1 MNHIYTLGSH
11 ARPHGRQGSLTPKQV
26 SPTYQSV
33 RQLDPA
39 RLPTSP
45 ELIYLISEMPPSC
58 HGVDPA
64 KPMMGNMGLMH
75 TKAPL
80 DKLLQTQNYRH
91 LVIFFFL
98 PQLLPFC
105 P

>member
-1 MNHIYTLGSH
+1 
-11 ARPHGRQGSLTPKQV
+11 
-26 SPTYQSV
+26 
-33 RQLDPA
+33 
-39 RLPTSP
+39 
-45 ELIYLISEMPPSC
+45 MPPSC